1 MCRTRRKHISVWKR
15 LQLERIANSSDRA
28 EVRRRPDLRIDALGS
43 GSDYTVFLDHLAVAS
58 LNLGYGG
65 EAGGGIYHSIYDDYY
80 WYMRFGD
87 SEFVYGRAL
96 AQTAGIAVMRL
107 AGAELLPYDFT
118 NFTDTIRQYISEL
131 QKLSVSERDEIIE
144 RNRQLSE
151 GVFSATNDSKKPM
164 IPPSREAVPP
174 FLNFAPLENGLA
186 GAAARSRA
194 LR

>member
-1 MCRTRRKHISVWKR
+1 DP
-15 LQLERIANSSDRA
+15 E
-28 EVRRRPDLRIDALGS
+28 
-43 GSDYTVFLDHLAVAS
+43 FL
-58 LNLGYGG
+58 
-65 EAGGGIYHSIYDDYY
+65 
-80 WYMRFGD
+80 
-87 SEFVYGRAL
+87 YGRAL

-118 NFTDTIRQYISEL
+118 NFTDTIRGYISEL

-186 GAAARSRA
+186 A
-194 LR
+194 LQREAEHYDK